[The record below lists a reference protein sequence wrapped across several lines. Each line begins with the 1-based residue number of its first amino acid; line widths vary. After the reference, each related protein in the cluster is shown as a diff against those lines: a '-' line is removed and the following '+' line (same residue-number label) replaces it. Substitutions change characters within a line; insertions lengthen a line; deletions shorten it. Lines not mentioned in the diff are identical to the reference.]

1 MKYNYHGHTKR
12 CHHARGEDEDYVL
25 EAIKNGYDEIGFSD
39 HAPYIFPEG
48 HKSNFRMSLDDAQG
62 YADSINA
69 LKEKYK
75 DKISIKLGFEVE
87 YYPELIEKEL
97 EFLKSLK
104 YDYIILGQHF
114 TDNEYEDWALY
125 SGHETDSVALLD
137 KYISQVMLAAK
148 SGEFTYIAHPD
159 VINFT
164 GDKDIYIKKM
174 TDMVKKLKEIGIPL
188 EFNFLGYT
196 TGRHYPADDFWKIVA
211 EYKNDVVIGL
221 DSHDVEMYS
230 DTENLS
236 KAKEYLS
243 SLGITPL
250 EKVNLIGWN
259 QNDWF

>member
-48 HKSNFRMSLDDAQG
+48 HKSSFRMSLDDAQG

-114 TDNEYEDWALY
+114 TDNEYEDWAWY

-188 EFNFLGYT
+188 EFNFLG
-196 TGRHYPADDFWKIVA
+196 
-211 EYKNDVVIGL
+211 
-221 DSHDVEMYS
+221 
-230 DTENLS
+230 
-236 KAKEYLS
+236 
-243 SLGITPL
+243 
-250 EKVNLIGWN
+250 
-259 QNDWF
+259 

>member
-1 MKYNYHGHTKR
+1 MLYNYHSHTKR
-12 CHHARGEDEDYVL
+12 CHHARGNDEDYVL

-39 HAPYIFPEG
+39 HAPYIFPKG
-48 HKSNFRMSLDDAQG
+48 HKSTFRMSCDDAQG
-62 YADSINA
+62 YVDSILD

-75 DKISIKLGFEVE
+75 NVINIKLGFEVE

-97 EFLKSLK
+97 EFLKSLH

-114 TDNEYEDWALY
+114 TDNEYEPWAKY
-125 SGHETDSVALLD
+125 SGHETDSVAILD
-137 KYISQVMLAAK
+137 KYISQVLLAAK
-148 SGEFTYIAHPD
+148 CGEFTYIAHPD

-196 TGRHYPADDFWKIVA
+196 TNRHYPNRDFWQIVA
-211 EYKNDVVIGL
+211 EYGNDVVIGL
-221 DSHDVEMYS
+221 DAHDVEVYS
-230 DTENLS
+230 DKENLE

-243 SLGITPL
+243 SLGIKPL
-250 EKVNLIGWN
+250 EKVKLIGWN
-259 QNDWF
+259 AKND